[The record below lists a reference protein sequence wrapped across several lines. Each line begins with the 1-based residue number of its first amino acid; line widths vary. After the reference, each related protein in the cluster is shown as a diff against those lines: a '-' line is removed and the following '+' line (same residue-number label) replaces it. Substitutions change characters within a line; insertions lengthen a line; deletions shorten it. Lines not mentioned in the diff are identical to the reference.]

1 MRNAEFRNGTYDTGF
16 VERVMNSENFEL
28 KPTSTRLHE

>member
-16 VERVMNSENFEL
+16 VERIMSAENFEL
-28 KPTSTRLHE
+28 KPMPARLHE